1 MTVLCRK
8 AITDYNSCGE
18 RQNCEPL
25 EVRALGNNEKELF
38 SREQLTRVWPHD
50 LLLDEID
57 WTSPPPV
64 PHPLPLAP
72 CSVHGILF
80 SVHAARRGQENP
92 FALKAAQ
99 SFFSRSAE
107 HETQLSSYRLRGL
120 VGLGYCS
127 LELME
132 LMERC
137 RRACM
142 MISLKAGT
150 SKTRFA
156 AWTPLH
162 LRLNGIK
169 DRVQYVGVC
178 FFYLFIFLLGFFFFW
193 RGGVVSIDRYWLNK
207 SSL

>member
-8 AITDYNSCGE
+8 AITDYNSCGK

-38 SREQLTRVWPHD
+38 SREQLTRVTWHCLTSRPSPRWD
-50 LLLDEID
+50 RLDI
-57 WTSPPPV
+57 PPV
-64 PHPLPLAP
+64 PHPLSLAP

-156 AWTPLH
+156 AWTHLH
-162 LRLNGIK
+162 VRLNGIK

-178 FFYLFIFLLGFFFFW
+178 FFYLFIFLLGFFFF
-193 RGGVVSIDRYWLNK
+193 GGGEWFLSIDID
-207 SSL
+207 